1 MDVKEFLK
9 DLEKR
14 EKEGK
19 KHEELWALL
28 QEYMNCKRAGE

>member
-1 MDVKEFLK
+1 MPHFAPNFF

-19 KHEELWALL
+19 ERSKEREVKREE
-28 QEYMNCKRAGE
+28 EK